1 MTRFEDLDL
10 YHLDALLSDEER
22 MVRDTVRSWVR
33 ERVLPE
39 IERWAWEEHFPCELV
54 PEMAELG
61 LLGSPYHEYGLPGLD
76 GIAYGLINQELERGD
91 SSLRSF
97 VSVQTSLVMYP
108 ILTWGSEVQREQWIP
123 ALARG
128 EAVGC
133 FGLTEPDFGSNP
145 GSMRTRAARDGTSFV
160 LNGAKAWITNG
171 SIADVAVVWAQTD
184 EGIRGF
190 LVERGTPG
198 FTTVEHRGK
207 YSLRAAVTSQLVFE
221 DCRLA
226 ADAVLP
232 GAHGLASALSCL
244 TQARYG
250 IAWGALGSAM
260 ATFTAALDYAKT
272 RIQFGGQPIA
282 AHQIQQSKLV
292 FMYNE
297 ILKGQL
303 LALQLGRLKDAG
315 TLSHQAVSLAKRNN
329 VWVARECARLA
340 REIHGANGIVNEYPI
355 MRHFMNIESVYT
367 YEGTHDIHTLVL
379 GEYLTGIPAFDPPAR
394 G

>member
-1 MTRFEDLDL
+1 MTRLEQLDL
-10 YHLDALLSDEER
+10 YRLDDVLTSEER
-22 MVRDTVRSWVR
+22 LVRDTVRSWVR
-33 ERVLPE
+33 DRVLPE
-39 IERWAWEEHFPCELV
+39 IEEWAWNGHFPRELV
-54 PEMAELG
+54 PEMGELG
-61 LLGSPYHEYGLPGLD
+61 LLGSPYDEYGLPGL
-76 GIAYGLINQELERGD
+76 GAVAYGLINQELERGD
-91 SSLRSF
+91 SGLRSF
-97 VSVQTSLVMYP
+97 VSVQTALVMYP
-108 ILTWGSEVQREQWIP
+108 ILTWGSPEQKDRWIP
-123 ALARG
+123 VLASG

-145 GSMRTRAARDGTSFV
+145 GAMRTRAVRDGADFV
-160 LNGAKAWITNG
+160 LNGEKAWITNG
-171 SIADVAVVWAQTD
+171 TIADVAVVWAQTD

-190 LVERGTPG
+190 LVARGTPG
-198 FTTVEHRGK
+198 FSTVEHRGK

-221 DCRLA
+221 DCRLPGSA
-226 ADAVLP
+226 MLP
-232 GAHGLASALSCL
+232 ATTGLANPLSCL

-260 ATFTAALDYAKT
+260 ATFSAALDYATT
-272 RIQFGGQPIA
+272 RVQFGGRPIA

-303 LALQLGRLKDAG
+303 VVLQLARLKDEGAM
-315 TLSHQAVSLAKRNN
+315 SHQAVSLAKRNN

-355 MRHFMNIESVYT
+355 MRHLMNIESVYT

-379 GEYLTGIPAFDPPAR
+379 GQYLTGIAAFEPPA
-394 G
+394 GD